1 MSFRC
6 KAGFVN
12 VLLFSY
18 LHTLGIIGLMSNTL
32 KRFLMV
38 YNLIPAFINPK
49 NNPKK
54 QLII

>member
-49 NNPKK
+49 NNPPK